1 MLCMSSFL
9 SPFVSYNIFSKSLDE
24 RETGSS
30 PQNPGGGSLGPQHE
44 AAAVSSDDE
53 NSNTTRSPKGKSQD
67 ESERPTSQNKS
78 ASPPVVSST
87 TTTATT
93 PPSSPRTGT
102 GSNFSSPDLKAPVSP
117 RATLHAA
124 AAAKAVGTKH
134 GHTSIIRGSA
144 VSGTGASSAL
154 AGVEQDTTNDVF
166 EQLPPGV
173 VQQYS
178 SKDKADLTS
187 ADSLVSIKMLVSNN
201 VAGSIIGRSG
211 QSISELQAQSS
222 SRIKLSQAGDFYP
235 GTSDR
240 VCLIQGDQ
248 AQVKRAI
255 SLIIKRIDE
264 LQKQAEQRGQ
274 QQSHRHEEEE
284 EKEDQDHGAPS
295 TSNDEKEDADPED
308 ESSSPP
314 SFIVRVLV
322 PTPACGMII
331 GRGGSNI
338 KNMAELSGVSSIRLS
353 PKEYGEQLMQQ
364 GAPPHHH
371 YHYSRHLHLQHHP
384 QQRQQQHSDT
394 PDGAATVTNERIVT
408 ISGPSLPSAIS
419 CVDLIIDGIAAHPEI
434 GRYANM
440 TTSYSRASSA
450 AAATPTS
457 RLALQSSTA
466 RPTSSHFY
474 APAGPYSTSRSA
486 PAPTPIANAMPA
498 GTSLTSMMMSP
509 PSPMV
514 QGHPHRQYGGNS
526 SAHGDMDSLGS
537 NQQQQAIHYHSPHH
551 SQHVHTPSSV
561 ASPHHMYPGNPA
573 APIPT
578 LNQPTYA
585 PLSPQHTQPNDH
597 RAAFLQSESQ
607 QLRSTMYSPVEGRS
621 GSNVSGS
628 RRSSQEEMRPSPPSQ
643 AAPSSISAQVGGMTP
658 MAPLSPGSESTS
670 SYVPETATGH
680 PKGSLIQMSI
690 PDSLIGAV
698 LGRGGS
704 TLNELQSSTNTRIR
718 ISQRGVYVPGTTNR
732 VVTISGST
740 GESVATAQYLINQR
754 LAKSNTERTHGS
766 GGRNTSNR
774 GKRDGHSSKHI

>member
-1 MLCMSSFL
+1 M
-9 SPFVSYNIFSKSLDE
+9 DE
-24 RETGSS
+24 GETDTSSS
-30 PQNPGGGSLGPQHE
+30 PQNNDLGGGSLGPQHE

-53 NSNTTRSPKGKSQD
+53 HTNTTQSPTGNSQQ
-67 ESERPTSQNKS
+67 ESERLTSQNKS

-102 GSNFSSPDLKAPVSP
+102 GSNFSSPDLKAPISP

-124 AAAKAVGTKH
+124 AAAKAVGNKH
-134 GHTSIIRGSA
+134 EHTSIIHGST
-144 VSGTGASSAL
+144 VSGSDASSAL
-154 AGVEQDTTNDVF
+154 AEVERDTTNVL

-187 ADSLVSIKMLVSNN
+187 ADSLVSVKMLVSNN

-248 AQVKRAI
+248 AQVKAAI
-255 SLIIKRIDE
+255 SLIIKRINE
-264 LQKQAEQRGQ
+264 LQKQAEQRVQ
-274 QQSHRHEEEE
+274 EQSHRHEEGGEE
-284 EKEDQDHGAPS
+284 EEQDQDHGAPS
-295 TSNDEKEDADPED
+295 TSNDEKEDADAED
-308 ESSSPP
+308 ESLSLP

-353 PKEYGEQLMQQ
+353 PKEYGEHFMQQ
-364 GAPPHHH
+364 GAPPQHH
-371 YHYSRHLHLQHHP
+371 YHHSRHLHLQQHP
-384 QQRQQQHSDT
+384 QQRQQHSDT
-394 PDGAATVTNERIVT
+394 PGGAAATVTNERIVT
-408 ISGPSLPSAIS
+408 ISGPSLSSAIS
-419 CVDLIIDGIAAHPEI
+419 CVDLIIDDIATHPEI

-440 TTSYSRASSA
+440 TTSYSRATSA
-450 AAATPTS
+450 ASVTSTS
-457 RLALQSSTA
+457 RLALQSSPA
-466 RPTSSHFY
+466 RQTSAGPFY
-474 APAGPYSTSRSA
+474 APAGSYSTGRSA
-486 PAPTPIANAMPA
+486 PAPPPIANAIPA
-498 GTSLTSMMMSP
+498 GTPLTSMMMSP

-514 QGHPHRQYGGNS
+514 QGHPHQQYGGNS

-537 NQQQQAIHYHSPHH
+537 SQQQQAIHYHSPHH

-561 ASPHHMYPGNPA
+561 ASPHHMYPGSPA
-573 APIPT
+573 VPIPT

-585 PLSPQHTQPNDH
+585 PLSPQHIQPNDYP
-597 RAAFLQSESQ
+597 AAFLQSDSE

-670 SYVPETATGH
+670 SYVPVTANGQPT
-680 PKGSLIQMSI
+680 GSLIQMSI

-740 GESVATAQYLINQR
+740 GESVATAQYLINER
-754 LAKSNTERTHGS
+754 LAKSNTRTHAS
-766 GGRNTSNR
+766 GGRNTNR
-774 GKRDGHSSKHI
+774 GKRDGPASKDV

>member
-1 MLCMSSFL
+1 MSSLSLSLIDLSSFL
-9 SPFVSYNIFSKSLDE
+9 IIYDIHSKSLDE
-24 RETGSS
+24 GETDSS
-30 PQNPGGGSLGPQHE
+30 AQNDAGGGSLGPQHE
-44 AAAVSSDDE
+44 AAAVSSHDE
-53 NSNTTRSPKGKSQD
+53 HTNTTRSPTSSSQED
-67 ESERPTSQNKS
+67 SERPNSQKKS

-134 GHTSIIRGSA
+134 EHTSIIRGSA
-144 VSGTGASSAL
+144 VSGTDASSAL
-154 AGVEQDTTNDVF
+154 AEVEQDTTNVL
-166 EQLPPGV
+166 EHLPPGV

-178 SKDKADLTS
+178 SKEKADLTS

-235 GTSDR
+235 GTLHR

-248 AQVKRAI
+248 AQVKAAI

-264 LQKQAEQRGQ
+264 LQKQAEQRGKQ
-274 QQSHRHEEEE
+274 QPHRHEEEE
-284 EKEDQDHGAPS
+284 EDQVHGAPS
-295 TSNDEKEDADPED
+295 TSNDEKEDADAED
-308 ESSSPP
+308 ESLSLP

-353 PKEYGEQLMQQ
+353 PKEYGEHLMQQ
-364 GAPPHHH
+364 GASPHHH
-371 YHYSRHLHLQHHP
+371 YHHSRHLHLQQHP
-384 QQRQQQHSDT
+384 QQRRRQQQHSDT
-394 PDGAATVTNERIVT
+394 PGGAATVTNERIVT
-408 ISGPSLPSAIS
+408 ISGPSLSSAIS

-450 AAATPTS
+450 ASATLTS
-457 RLALQSSTA
+457 RLALQSSTTS
-466 RPTSSHFY
+466 RPTSGPFY
-474 APAGPYSTSRSA
+474 APAGPYSTARSA
-486 PAPTPIANAMPA
+486 PTPPPIANAIP

-526 SAHGDMDSLGS
+526 SAHGHMDSLGS
-537 NQQQQAIHYHSPHH
+537 SQQQQAIHYHSPHH

-561 ASPHHMYPGNPA
+561 TSPHHMYPGTPA

-578 LNQPTYA
+578 LNQPTYV
-585 PLSPQHTQPNDH
+585 PLSPQHIH
-597 RAAFLQSESQ
+597 RTTIRQHFCKVILNNSEAPCTR
-607 QLRSTMYSPVEGRS
+607 QLKVE
-621 GSNVSGS
+621 V
-628 RRSSQEEMRPSPPSQ
+628 
-643 AAPSSISAQVGGMTP
+643 VP
-658 MAPLSPGSESTS
+658 M
-670 SYVPETATGH
+670 
-680 PKGSLIQMSI
+680 
-690 PDSLIGAV
+690 
-698 LGRGGS
+698 
-704 TLNELQSSTNTRIR
+704 
-718 ISQRGVYVPGTTNR
+718 
-732 VVTISGST
+732 
-740 GESVATAQYLINQR
+740 
-754 LAKSNTERTHGS
+754 
-766 GGRNTSNR
+766 
-774 GKRDGHSSKHI
+774 